1 MKVSTGWMSA
11 VLLAVAVYSV
21 LWGGFVVLFPFAV
34 FRLVGIELP
43 NYPQIWQR
51 IGLYSVGYS
60 AVPSTRCAAG
70 L

>member
-1 MKVSTGWMSA
+1 VH
-11 VLLAVAVYSV
+11 SV

-51 IGLYSVGYS
+51 IGIYSVGYS

>member
-11 VLLAVAVYSV
+11 VLLAVAVYGV

-43 NYPQIWQR
+43 NSPQIWQR
-51 IGLYSVGYS
+51 IGIYSVGYS

>member
-21 LWGGFVVLFPFAV
+21 LWGVFVVLFPFAV

-43 NYPQIWQR
+43 NYPQIWRR
-51 IGLYSVGYS
+51 IVIYSVGYS

>member
-11 VLLAVAVYSV
+11 VLLAVVVYSV

-51 IGLYSVGYS
+51 IGIYSVGYS

>member
-43 NYPQIWQR
+43 NYPQIWWR
-51 IGLYSVGYS
+51 TGIDSVGHS

>member
-11 VLLAVAVYSV
+11 MLLTVAVHSV

-34 FRLVGIELP
+34 FCLVGIELP

-51 IGLYSVGYS
+51 IGIYSVGYS

>member
-11 VLLAVAVYSV
+11 VLLAVAGYRV

-51 IGLYSVGYS
+51 IGIYSVGYS

>member
-11 VLLAVAVYSV
+11 MLLTVAVHSV

-43 NYPQIWQR
+43 NYPQIWWR
-51 IGLYSVGYS
+51 TGIYSVRHS

>member
-1 MKVSTGWMSA
+1 MSTGWMSA

-34 FRLVGIELP
+34 VRLVGMELP
-43 NYPQIWQR
+43 NYPQIWWR
-51 IGLYSVGYS
+51 TGIYSVRHS

>member
-1 MKVSTGWMSA
+1 MSA
-11 VLLAVAVYSV
+11 VLLAVAVHSV

-43 NYPQIWQR
+43 NYPQIWWR
-51 IGLYSVGYS
+51 AGIYSVRHS

>member
-1 MKVSTGWMSA
+1 MSA
-11 VLLAVAVYSV
+11 VLLAVVVYSV

-43 NYPQIWQR
+43 NYPQIWWR
-51 IGLYSVGYS
+51 TGIYSVGYS

>member
-1 MKVSTGWMSA
+1 MGGYESEHG
-11 VLLAVAVYSV
+11 LDVAVHSV

-51 IGLYSVGYS
+51 IGIYSVGYS